1 MRFGASETVSH
12 ASPAVPSPSGCAPGS
27 YDEELTSGGQTRSY
41 RLHIPAA
48 ATEGNALP
56 LLIGFHGAG
65 STGPQ
70 FESYTGFS
78 ALGDRLG
85 FIAVYP
91 QGLGDLS
98 NWDSMPNSTDVP
110 FVSDLID
117 QIESRCGVDPAR
129 IYATGHSR
137 GGGMANRLG
146 CELADRIAAIAPVSG
161 DYEFGDT
168 CSPSRPIP
176 VVSFHGTADPILPYN
191 GFGLPGEI
199 HESYLRIGT
208 PIPAWAAAWGDRDGC
223 EPKPEMVFQSGPV
236 MGQGWSGCE
245 GSAEVILYSIEA
257 GTHDW
262 PSAVDATQMIW
273 DFFAKHPL
281 EKSSEH

>member
-1 MRFGASETVSH
+1 M
-12 ASPAVPSPSGCAPGS
+12 
-27 YDEELTSGGQTRSY
+27 
-41 RLHIPAA
+41 
-48 ATEGNALP
+48 GNAGFGDAVNRIGSQGDGARLRTKVDDPP
-56 LLIGFHGAG
+56 L
-65 STGPQ
+65 
-70 FESYTGFS
+70 
-78 ALGDRLG
+78 ALFDHH
-85 FIAVYP
+85 F
-91 QGLGDLS
+91 
-98 NWDSMPNSTDVP
+98 
-110 FVSDLID
+110 
-117 QIESRCGVDPAR
+117 
-129 IYATGHSR
+129 
-137 GGGMANRLG
+137 ANRLG